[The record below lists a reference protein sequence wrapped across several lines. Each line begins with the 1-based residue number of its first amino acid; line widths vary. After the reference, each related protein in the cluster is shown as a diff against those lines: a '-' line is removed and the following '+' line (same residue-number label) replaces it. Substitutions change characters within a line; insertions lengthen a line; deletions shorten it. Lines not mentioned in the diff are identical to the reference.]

1 MKKLV
6 WIRADGEKV
15 WSERKKR
22 FSASIEFGSPDAVWV
37 NAGEEETARTISRV
51 DVVSDGVKADIQLGK
66 DAFYKKIRNKEDEQE
81 IVREGKKRKFV
92 IIDASDWK
100 IIPLENIIAGLQDQ
114 KAKIIVEVS
123 SPEEAKVALQ
133 TLEVGSDGVLI
144 NGDPQVIKK
153 TLAIVED
160 LTSMKLDLTVAK
172 VTKVKPVG
180 MGDRVCVDTASMF
193 SLGEGLLVG
202 SASNALFLVH
212 SETLESEYVGSR
224 PFRVNAGAVHAYT
237 LLPTGKTSYL
247 SEVAAGD
254 EVLAV
259 DHKGKTRKLVVGRAK
274 IEKRPLLLVEADAG
288 GKKITTLLQNAET
301 IMLTRKNGKP
311 ISVSKL
317 QVGDEVLTYL
327 EEGGRHFGMKINE
340 SIKEK

>member
-6 WIRADGEKV
+6 WVRADGDAPWAK
-15 WSERKKR
+15 RKKI
-22 FSASIEFGSPDAVWV
+22 FGAAIEGGADAVWV
-37 NAGEEETARTISRV
+37 NSGEEDTARNISKV
-51 DVVSDGVKADIQLGK
+51 EILSDGGKADIQVGK
-66 DAFYKKIRNKEDEQE
+66 DAFYKKIHNKQDEQE
-81 IVREGKKRKFV
+81 IVREGEKRKFV
-92 IIDASDWK
+92 IVDASDWK
-100 IIPLENIIAGLQDQ
+100 IIPLENIIAGLQNQ
-114 KAKIIVEVS
+114 KAKIMVEVS
-123 SPEEAKVALQ
+123 SPEEAAVALQ
-133 TLEVGSDGVLI
+133 TLEVGADGVLI

-160 LTSMKLDLTVAK
+160 LTSMKLDLTTAK
-172 VTKVKPVG
+172 VTKIKPVG

-212 SETLESEYVGSR
+212 SETLKSEYVGSR

-259 DHKGKTRKLVVGRAK
+259 DYKGKTRKLVVGRAK

-301 IMLTRKNGKP
+301 IMLTKKSGKP